1 MANLINKVEVVGCV
15 PDIDVPIEN
24 EEDEYGICLTHAGK
38 KHLPSVDDVPL
49 TPLSGHNPS
58 PGILPLAPTKQP
70 REDTRSRLPTF
81 TRDDFLEADLSD
93 SPSIPCG
100 QLERVRDTNLHW
112 TEQDQERSELECS
125 LLYCSD
131 CCQDACL
138 TATEADLHLI
148 EMNTALENISSGEP
162 ICMGTCHFKIMSAV
176 PSQELWPDVSI
187 LKQFISSQEAPLKIE
202 YRCPTCRNCSPC
214 RNAVDTEKVS
224 LREEAEDMEIT
235 ASVKLDFPNK
245 RFICNLPLR
254 GKEEEFLASNRSSA
268 EKVLERQCKTYA
280 KDEETREL
288 IVRAMSKLF
297 DNGHVE
303 LLENLTREQQQM
315 ILAKKVN
322 YFIPWRVVFKKS
334 LSTPARPVFD
344 CSSRTPT
351 RPDGSG
357 GRCLNDLMCKG
368 KTMSLNLIKMLL
380 KFLIGRF
387 ALSCDLKQFYNCF
400 KLIEDQWHLQL
411 FLWKKNMNP
420 DEETKTAVIKTLIYG
435 NKAAAPQSEEGIKQ
449 FADFLK
455 PANPR
460 LAEFL
465 LHERFV
471 DDLNGSEA
479 SKAAIDKLQA
489 DCEAAFA
496 TLGVEAKGWAKSGEA
511 PPLDISDDGSLGV
524 GGMGW
529 TPELDCIEVKFSPLH
544 FGRVSRGRLVAGTQI
559 FDGKFGTWQEME
571 ILY

>member
-1 MANLINKVEVVGCV
+1 MVGCV
-15 PDIDVPIEN
+15 PDINVPIEN
-24 EEDEYGICLTHAGK
+24 EEADEYGICLTHAGK

-81 TRDDFLEADLSD
+81 TRDDFLDADLSD

-112 TEQDQERSELECS
+112 TEQDQERSELEGS

-138 TATEADLHLI
+138 TATEADFLLI
-148 EMNTALENISSGEP
+148 EMNTALENISSSEP

-176 PSQELWPDVSI
+176 PSQELWPDVAI

-214 RNAVDTEKVS
+214 RNAVDMEKVS

-245 RFICNLPLR
+245 RR
-254 GKEEEFLASNRSSA
+254 RRSFWHRTDLLQRKFWSGSA
-268 EKVLERQCKTYA
+268 IAV
-280 KDEETREL
+280 EL

-297 DNGHVE
+297 ENGHVE
-303 LLENLTREQQQM
+303 LLENLTLEQQQM
-315 ILAKKVN
+315 ILANKMN

-357 GRCLNDLMCKG
+357 WRCLNDLMCKG

-380 KFLIGRF
+380 KFLLGRF

-449 FADFLK
+449 FADL
-455 PANPR
+455 
-460 LAEFL
+460 
-465 LHERFV
+465 
-471 DDLNGSEA
+471 
-479 SKAAIDKLQA
+479 
-489 DCEAAFA
+489 
-496 TLGVEAKGWAKSGEA
+496 
-511 PPLDISDDGSLGV
+511 
-524 GGMGW
+524 
-529 TPELDCIEVKFSPLH
+529 
-544 FGRVSRGRLVAGTQI
+544 RVWLSSCFMNCLWMI
-559 FDGKFGTWQEME
+559 
-571 ILY
+571 